1 MAIGI
6 ISFGIWKIY
15 LPIIKNPLT
24 IFGKLNF
31 VFQFYWNDLVC
42 NLNNDICVIAN
53 FIIAFIWIA
62 ILSRDYCIWIFR
74 RDSFHQLEL
83 EITFR
88 HEDMSR
94 LSQFPDDLT
103 YLKFRHV

>member
-42 NLNNDICVIAN
+42 NLNNDICVIAC
-53 FIIAFIWIA
+53 FFIAFIWIA
-62 ILSRDYCIWIFR
+62 ILSRDNRFWI
-74 RDSFHQLEL
+74 H
-83 EITFR
+83 
-88 HEDMSR
+88 
-94 LSQFPDDLT
+94 
-103 YLKFRHV
+103 